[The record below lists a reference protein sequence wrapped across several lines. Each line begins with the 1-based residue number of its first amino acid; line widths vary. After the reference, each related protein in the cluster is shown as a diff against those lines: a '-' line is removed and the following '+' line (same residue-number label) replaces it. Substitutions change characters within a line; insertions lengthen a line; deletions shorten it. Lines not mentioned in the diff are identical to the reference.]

1 MMGVRFTRLL
11 AAVTVVGAMVAF
23 TVSPAG
29 AQDFDEDAARA
40 EVVDNL
46 TSLFDNLATAGN
58 PDSDAATV
66 EQAIED
72 AAAVIEGGDSQ
83 EVKDQIPGIAALA
96 FAANLEIVIDEE
108 PTFNEDGTQATYVF
122 SALSGGNPSQVN
134 EANGVHVL
142 EDGVWKLSSQ
152 LWQAFVA
159 LGAGATPDDVG
170 DGEDGGDGED
180 DGEATGD
187 AGDDE
192 ELATTG
198 VDSDVLAII
207 AIAVV
212 AAGAMM
218 LTSSRRTRLTD

>member
-1 MMGVRFTRLL
+1 MRGGFTRLL
-11 AAVTVVGAMVAF
+11 AAVTIVGAMIAF

-29 AQDFDEDAARA
+29 AQEFDEEAARA
-40 EVVDNL
+40 EVVANL
-46 TSLFDNLATAGN
+46 TSLFENLAIAGN

-96 FAANLEIVIDEE
+96 FAADLEIVIDEE

-142 EDGVWKLSSQ
+142 EDGAWKLSSD
-152 LWQAFVA
+152 LWGAFVA
-159 LGAGATPDDVG
+159 LGAGASTEDV
-170 DGEDGGDGED
+170 EPDGED
-180 DGEATGD
+180 DGDTGATDED

-198 VDSDVLAII
+198 VDSDVLAIL
-207 AIAVV
+207 ALAVV
-212 AAGAMM
+212 GAGAM
-218 LTSSRRTRLTD
+218 LVASSRRPRHTD